1 MAESEFKISV
11 SAELNPSSLQTLKS
25 QISNLSTKDT
35 TIKLNLD
42 QKIFSDLSKVKT
54 QLEEISKMKKNFFG
68 IDKNIIA
75 TGINE
80 LIDWD
85 DMSNNMKIKKN

>member
-1 MAESEFKISV
+1 M
-11 SAELNPSSLQTLKS
+11 
-25 QISNLSTKDT
+25 
-35 TIKLNLD
+35 
-42 QKIFSDLSKVKT
+42 
-54 QLEEISKMKKNFFG
+54 LEKKEISKMKKNFFG